1 MLEFLKDWYERH
13 FSHPEAVLLVVLL
26 LTGFIVVAYFGQML
40 APLLAS
46 LVIAYLLEAS
56 VNSLERRGLGRILAV
71 TLVFTVFL
79 AVLAFLVIGL
89 VPLVSRQL
97 TNFVQDLPSTI
108 SHARAALLRLPETYP
123 NFVSMEQIDRI
134 INAIRGELT
143 ELGQSAVTLS
153 LASIP
158 VMLTLL
164 VYLILGPVLVF
175 FFLKDKEK
183 IVAWMTAFLPRDRK
197 VLNDVWRDVDDQIGN
212 YVRGKFYEIFIVGSV
227 TYATLALFG
236 LSYAP
241 LLAVLVGLSVI
252 VPYIGA
258 AVVTLPVAVAA
269 YLQFGWG
276 NDFIWIMVAYGIIQ
290 ALDGNLLVPLLF
302 SDVVNLHPIAI
313 ITAVLVFG
321 GLWGFWGVFFAI
333 PLATLVKSLL
343 KAWPSQ
349 TAVDLAR
356 SPAGSEVA

>member
-1 MLEFLKDWYERH
+1 MFEFVRDWYQRH

-26 LTGFIVVAYFGQML
+26 LSSFVVVVFFGKML

-46 LVIAYLLEAS
+46 IVIAYLLEAS
-56 VNSLERRGLGRILAV
+56 VHYLEKRGLSRILAV
-71 TLVFTVFL
+71 TLVFSVFL
-79 AVLAFLVIGL
+79 TVLAFLVIGL
-89 VPLVSRQL
+89 GPIVSRQL

-108 SHARAALLRLPETYP
+108 SHGRGALLRLPETYP
-123 NFVSMEQIDRI
+123 NFVTAVQIDTV
-134 INAIRGELT
+134 INAIRSELT

-158 VMLTLL
+158 VMVTIL

-175 FFLKDKEK
+175 FFLKDKLK
-183 IVAWMTAFLPRDRK
+183 IVGWITAFLPSDRK
-197 VLNDVWRDVDDQIGN
+197 VLNTVWHDVDDQIGN
-212 YVRGKFYEIFIVGSV
+212 YVRGKFYEIFIVGSA
-227 TYATLALFG
+227 TYLTLSLFG
-236 LSYAP
+236 VAYAP

-269 YLQFGWG
+269 YIQFGWG
-276 NDFIWIMVAYGIIQ
+276 NDFLWIMAAYGIIQ

-343 KAWPSQ
+343 KAWPSR
-349 TAVDLAR
+349 ADDILFR
-356 SPAGSEVA
+356 DPLKKS